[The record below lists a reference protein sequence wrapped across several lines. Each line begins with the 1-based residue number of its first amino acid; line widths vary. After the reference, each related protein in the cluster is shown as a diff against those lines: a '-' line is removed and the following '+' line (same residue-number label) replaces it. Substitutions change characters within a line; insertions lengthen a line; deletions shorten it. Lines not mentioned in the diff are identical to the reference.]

1 VFASPPSRI
10 TPLGDST
17 YEKRTAWVRV
27 TAFGGQ
33 ARSMAALGKGSLVQV
48 LAHLRQSV
56 VEVGDK
62 KIVSHDV
69 IADEVVFLR
78 VKKPGGAAAEPAGV
92 EPEACEAEAAAA

>member
-78 VKKPGGAAAEPAGV
+78 VKKPGGAAAEP
-92 EPEACEAEAAAA
+92 EACEAEAAAA